1 MEFKDVESSR
11 QLYNDKITEI
21 KDLKERTALYSQ
33 YKKAYKAYFVKY
45 QLQTVF
51 SDIEYDHNQGI
62 DSFTLSRTGFID
74 TGDVYYSNDLVKGKY
89 KNINF
94 TQSDVEILKN
104 STDFYTEEADPVA
117 VNTRSEIAFKGRF
130 LIFELPKRIMGR
142 VAILPLRT
150 KAFFIDPIIKAG
162 LKPIE
167 TESPLFNRSFR
178 VYADDGLDAFY
189 ILDPAFIETVERF
202 GNRYYQNTALYFV
215 NNKIL
220 IAINDGD
227 DSFEPPD
234 PALRINEEKER
245 TKVVEDMKLIT
256 DIVDSLDLS

>member
-21 KDLKERTALYSQ
+21 KNLKERAALYSQ

-45 QLQTVF
+45 QLQAF
-51 SDIEYDHNQGI
+51 FDDIEYDHDRGI
-62 DSFTLSRTGFID
+62 DSFTLNRTGLID

-89 KNINF
+89 KGVSF
-94 TQSDVEILKN
+94 TQSDVEIVKN
-104 STDFYTEEADPVA
+104 STDFYTEESDPVA

-130 LIFELPKRIMGR
+130 LIFELPKRIIGR

-150 KAFFIDPIIKAG
+150 KAFFIDPIIKTG

-167 TESPLFNRSFR
+167 TESVLFNRSFR
-178 VYADDGLDAFY
+178 IYADDGFDAFY
-189 ILDPAFIETVERF
+189 ILDPAFIETVEQF
-202 GNRYYQNTALYFV
+202 SDRYYQNTALYFV

-234 PALRINEEKER
+234 PALRIDEKREQAR
-245 TKVVEDMKLIT
+245 VVEDMKLIT
-256 DIVDSLDLS
+256 NIIDSLNLP